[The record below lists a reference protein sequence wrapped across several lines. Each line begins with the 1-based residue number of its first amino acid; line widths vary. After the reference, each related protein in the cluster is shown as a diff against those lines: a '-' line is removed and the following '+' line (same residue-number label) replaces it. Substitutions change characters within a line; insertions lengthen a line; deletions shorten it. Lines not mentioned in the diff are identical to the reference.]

1 MFLKSMDRMEL
12 CSSSLRNTKTRTE
25 TVASRGLAIK
35 QNIVDD
41 TYTLNSNT
49 NASKRVKNTIH
60 KDDDSNITTTNSNP
74 DIKVNTDTMN
84 KQNSEPLNSG
94 TFSNNTPSLL
104 EYNQRLP
111 LEPSL
116 VSLSKCADTLES
128 SIHCP
133 HMIINPTNTPNNIEH
148 DQINT
153 NSHTNTI
160 NPPIGDD
167 DQLQKNSE
175 LGTSSQFQISKQK
188 SVALPRFHQNRQQ
201 QEKNNHVEI
210 IKIGFV
216 NKTSRNSLYKVLN
229 KKYNIT
235 FYNYDRN
242 ILDTQ
247 INAFNKDKEAR
258 TIKVIKVP
266 TQFTVKHIH
275 KIFSTYGQI
284 KNIFQ
289 HFKRSNNNQNRN
301 QNNNTSNRQKQRPQ
315 YYNTFFIE
323 YANQSTTRK
332 FFEEDIWMVKVDH
345 YLLKILHQL

>member
-1 MFLKSMDRMEL
+1 MDRMEL
-12 CSSSLRNTKTRTE
+12 CSRTE

-167 DQLQKNSE
+167 DQLQVE
-175 LGTSSQFQISKQK
+175 QI
-188 SVALPRFHQNRQQ
+188 L
-201 QEKNNHVEI
+201 
-210 IKIGFV
+210 
-216 NKTSRNSLYKVLN
+216 
-229 KKYNIT
+229 
-235 FYNYDRN
+235 
-242 ILDTQ
+242 LDTLNVEPLC
-247 INAFNKDKEAR
+247 IFY
-258 TIKVIKVP
+258 TFVIK
-266 TQFTVKHIH
+266 
-275 KIFSTYGQI
+275 
-284 KNIFQ
+284 
-289 HFKRSNNNQNRN
+289 
-301 QNNNTSNRQKQRPQ
+301 
-315 YYNTFFIE
+315 
-323 YANQSTTRK
+323 
-332 FFEEDIWMVKVDH
+332 EEF
-345 YLLKILHQL
+345 